1 MLQHEAEL
9 TILRMNLREK
19 ILTGIQN
26 RCALL
31 RDGGIAMWKKML
43 AAAVALCLCLSAA
56 ACGGS
61 GEIDSD
67 INRKIGKF
75 QSYDLQGKE
84 VNESVFARK
93 DLTVLTVWGTFCS
106 SYIDKLPAVVNF
118 AEGLPENAQMI
129 LLACDVRAPE
139 SDEYSK
145 AVTAMLRC
153 GADFPFIITTD
164 SLTVFVDQFENVPA
178 TILVDKKGNIVGS
191 VFAGEDIAGYSA
203 AAEEYLDG
211 LK

>member
-1 MLQHEAEL
+1 M
-9 TILRMNLREK
+9 
-19 ILTGIQN
+19 
-26 RCALL
+26 
-31 RDGGIAMWKKML
+31 
-43 AAAVALCLCLSAA
+43 
-56 ACGGS
+56 
-61 GEIDSD
+61 
-67 INRKIGKF
+67 
-75 QSYDLQGKE
+75 
-84 VNESVFARK
+84 
-93 DLTVLTVWGTFCS
+93 WGTFCS

-129 LLACDVRAPE
+129 LLACDVRDPE